1 MNRLYHNKG
10 IYLDYAATTPIDER
24 VLEVMMPYLTT
35 EFGNAS
41 SLHSM
46 GQRARHAVDSSRE
59 KIAAIIGAKQSDII
73 FTSGGTESNNLFITG
88 VGEFVLKNMVDIKN
102 PQFVPHIITTKIEH
116 ESVLRPIEEL
126 AKKGFAVT
134 YLDVGAD
141 GVLNVE
147 DLKKALRP
155 ETVFVSIMYANNE
168 IGTVQPVRECAQVIN
183 EFRSSLPVP
192 PHSSPPP
199 ILFHTDACQAA
210 SYLSLNIEE
219 LGVDAMTL
227 NSGKIY
233 GPKGVGCLYVRGG
246 AHGSVKLMPQFL
258 GGGQEYRMRSG
269 TENVAGIVGFA
280 TALELAQ
287 KTRVEESARQLIL
300 RDMLIDGILAL
311 PNTRINGSREKRLPN
326 NVNVSF
332 KGLHGEAIL
341 TRLDMSGIFAS
352 SGSACSSG
360 SLEPSHVIAALGKD
374 AADDIWSRSATR
386 FSLGRFTTKE
396 EVLNASRELS
406 TIISELSDTNP
417 FS

>member
-1 MNRLYHNKG
+1 
-10 IYLDYAATTPIDER
+10 
-24 VLEVMMPYLTT
+24 MPYFTA

-59 KIAAIIGAKQSDII
+59 KVASILGAKQSDII
-73 FTSGGTESNNLFITG
+73 FTSGGTESNNLFIKG
-88 VGEFVLKNMVDIKN
+88 VAELVLRDERVKKGA
-102 PQFVPHIITTKIEH
+102 FVPHIITTKIEH

-126 AKKGFAVT
+126 SKQGFEVT
-134 YLDVGAD
+134 YLDVGKD
-141 GVLNVE
+141 GVLSVE
-147 DLKKALRP
+147 DLQNALRP

-168 IGTVQPVRECAQVIN
+168 IGTVQPVRECAEAIK
-183 EFRSSLPVP
+183 EFRKKMSASIPSNSSLPSLLL
-192 PHSSPPP
+192 HS
-199 ILFHTDACQAA
+199 DACQAA
-210 SYLSLNIEE
+210 PYFSLNVEE

-246 AHGSVKLMPQFL
+246 AHGSVPLMPQLL

-287 KTRVEESARQLIL
+287 KTRTEESARQTIL
-300 RDMLIDGILAL
+300 RDTLIDGILKIE
-311 PNTRINGSREKRLPN
+311 NTRLNGSREKRLPN
-326 NVNVSF
+326 NINVSS

-341 TRLDMSGIFAS
+341 TRLDIAGIFAS

-360 SLEPSHVIAALGKD
+360 SLEPSHVIAALGARDGDD
-374 AADDIWSRSATR
+374 ADADIWIRSATR

-396 EVLNASRELS
+396 EIEDVLIELK
-406 TIISELSDTNP
+406 TIIVELGDTNP
-417 FS
+417 FN